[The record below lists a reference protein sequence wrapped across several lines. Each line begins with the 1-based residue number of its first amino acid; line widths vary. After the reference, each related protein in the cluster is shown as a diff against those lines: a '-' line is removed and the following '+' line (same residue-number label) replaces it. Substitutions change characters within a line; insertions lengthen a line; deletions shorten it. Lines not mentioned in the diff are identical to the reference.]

1 MYMYNVCYYSNTCVS
16 MGVAD
21 ARYLELKIITPTT
34 PFSTKLHPLERVR
47 TMDIV
52 LAVRQYIS
60 RMISESG
67 AGMKVL
73 LMDSET
79 VSCSTGFICCGSDDG
94 SPLLYS
100 FSLFSLCLD
109 STLKLFCSDWYS
121 QYGVYTV
128 RDSSERGVLV

>member
-1 MYMYNVCYYSNTCVS
+1 MYAITNTCVS

-21 ARYLELKIITPTT
+21 ARYLELKITPTT

-79 VSCSTGFICCGSDDG
+79 VSCSSGFYM
-94 SPLLYS
+94 LWL
-100 FSLFSLCLD
+100 
-109 STLKLFCSDWYS
+109 
-121 QYGVYTV
+121 
-128 RDSSERGVLV
+128 